1 MEDSEK
7 TKEQL
12 INELA
17 KLGQQITKLKESEIK
32 RKEVE
37 KTLRES
43 EKKYRA
49 LVQNTNS
56 IVLRMNIN
64 GCITFFNEFAQKYF
78 GYTED
83 EILGKNL
90 VGTIVPE
97 ISTSHH
103 NLSVMIKDIIK
114 NPERYSVN
122 ENENIRRNGERVWI
136 LWTNKGVFDKD
147 GHVSEI
153 LCIGNDITLHK
164 RAEEK
169 LKVEK
174 DFSDCLF
181 ESSESCL
188 FLINSKKEIVRVN
201 DAALKVLGRKREEV
215 TGRICHEF
223 ICPAAKGKC
232 PIFDLGQK
240 VDHSEKVALNSEG
253 EKVPIIKTVSQI
265 EKEGEMHLLESF
277 VDITERKQIE
287 EELAKIVD
295 SSLIPAFVIN
305 REHKITHWNAALESL
320 TGIKRE
326 EVIGTDK
333 QWMAFYAKKR
343 PIMADLI
350 VDEAPEREYH
360 DKYINKHKKS
370 SLIEGA
376 YEGSDFFPAL
386 GEGGKWLLF
395 TAAPLRDTEGKVIG
409 ALETLQDITEL
420 KRAEETIRKSQ
431 QEFASLFNSSP
442 QALVYQDEKG
452 AILNINP
459 RFTELFGYTLE
470 EVKGR
475 NIDEGIIHPPDK
487 IEEGKKLTKES
498 FKGFINYETI
508 RKKKNGT
515 LFPVSI
521 SVSNIVI
528 NAELKGK
535 LGTYID
541 ITERKQN
548 EELQEVLYNISK
560 AANSPISLDELYQSI
575 HKELDTII
583 DASNFY
589 ISIIDEKEDKLYFPY
604 HRDEKDDIFPP
615 IFNFSKSNNLD
626 AYLSKAGKSLLI
638 NSRKLKELEEQKE
651 LSVLGT
657 VTDEW
662 VWLGAPLKIGDKTIG
677 SMAIQHYTIPDL
689 YTGRDIKLLEFI
701 SSQVTIAIERKRAE
715 EELKRLAHYDT
726 LTSAYNR
733 GYGLELLQRQLKLA
747 KRNKSPLLLAYTDLD
762 NLKDINDKFGHEEG
776 DIAMIKVAKLFK
788 SILREVDII
797 IRMGGDEF
805 LVIFLDSTLKEIPI
819 IRKRLSKE
827 LARLNHI
834 YKKPYKIEFSIGFSN
849 FDSINPLSMDELI
862 RIADQKMYEE
872 KKNKNKGR

>member
-12 INELA
+12 INELT
-17 KLGQQITKLKESEIK
+17 KLHQQITKLKESEIK

-43 EKKYRA
+43 EKIYRA

-64 GCITFFNEFAQKYF
+64 GCITFFNEFAQKFF

-83 EILGKNL
+83 DILGKNL
-90 VGTIVPE
+90 VGTIVPDM
-97 ISTSHH
+97 STSHH

-147 GHVSEI
+147 GHISEI
-153 LCIGNDITLHK
+153 LCIGNDITLRK

-169 LKVEK
+169 MKVEK

-201 DAALKVLGRKREEV
+201 DAALKVFGRKREEV
-215 TGRICHEF
+215 IGRICHEF

-265 EKEGEMHLLESF
+265 EKEGEIHLLESF
-277 VDITERKQIE
+277 VDITERKQVE
-287 EELAKIVD
+287 EELAKIID
-295 SSLIPAFVIN
+295 SSLIPTFVIN
-305 REHKITHWNAALESL
+305 REHKLTHWNAALESL
-320 TGIKRE
+320 TGVKRE

-333 QWMAFYAKKR
+333 QWIAFYAKKR
-343 PIMADLI
+343 TIMADLI
-350 VDEAPEREYH
+350 VDEAPEREFH

-420 KRAEETIRKSQ
+420 KRAEETIRRSQ

-508 RKKKNGT
+508 RKKKNGS

-528 NAELKGK
+528 DAELKGK

-560 AANSPISLDELYQSI
+560 AANSPVSLGQLYKTIHQELS
-575 HKELDTII
+575 TII
-583 DASNFY
+583 DTTNFY
-589 ISIIDEKEDKLYFPY
+589 IALVDEKEDKIFFPY
-604 HRDEKDDIFPP
+604 NIDSSKRIHLPRTINHNSLVAQVIRTGKP
-615 IFNFSKSNNLD
+615 IFVNQEIMK
-626 AYLSKAGKSLLI
+626 
-638 NSRKLKELEEQKE
+638 RKKFMEEFKEWFGMLRK
-651 LSVLGT
+651 
-657 VTDEW
+657 
-662 VWLGAPLKIGDKTIG
+662 VWLGVPLKVEDKIIGA
-677 SMAIQHYTIPDL
+677 MAVQSYTDSKI
-689 YTGRDIKLLEFI
+689 YSEEDIKIMEFV
-701 SSQVTIAIERKRAE
+701 SEQVTTAIERKRVE

-726 LTSAYNR
+726 LTGAYNR
-733 GYGLELLQRQLKLA
+733 GYGLEFLQRQLKLA
-747 KRNKSPLLLAYTDLD
+747 KRNKSSLLLAYSDLD
-762 NLKDINDKFGHEEG
+762 NLKDINDEFSHEEG
-776 DIAMIKVAKLFK
+776 DRVMVQVAKLFK

-805 LVIFLDSTLKEIPI
+805 LVIFLDSSLSEMPT
-819 IRKRLSKE
+819 IRKRLNKE
-827 LARLNHI
+827 LTRLNQI
-834 YKKPYKIEFSIGFSN
+834 SKKPYKIGFSTG
-849 FDSINPLSMDELI
+849 FSHYDPASPLSMDELI
-862 RIADQKMYEE
+862 RIADEKMYEE
-872 KKNKNKGR
+872 KKSKNKGR